1 MNEVAARGEEMAR
14 NKPLGKKLRLAKALK
29 SNSSV
34 PTWAVMKSGGKVR
47 RTPAQRHWRQTK
59 LKP

>member
-1 MNEVAARGEEMAR
+1 MAR
-14 NKPLGKKLRLAKALK
+14 NKPLGKKLRMARAMK

-34 PTWAVMKSGGKVR
+34 PTWAVVKTKGKVR
-47 RTPAQRHWRQTK
+47 RTPSQRNWRQTK

>member
-1 MNEVAARGEEMAR
+1 MAAAM
-14 NKPLGKKLRLAKALK
+14 K

-34 PTWAVMKSGGKVR
+34 PTWVVVRTGGKVR
-47 RTPAQRHWRQTK
+47 RNPQQRHWRQTK

>member
-1 MNEVAARGEEMAR
+1 MAR
-14 NKPLGKKLRLAKALK
+14 NKPIAKKLRMAKALK

-34 PTWAVMKSGGKVR
+34 PTWVIMRTARRVR
-47 RTPAQRHWRQTK
+47 RTPSQRNWRDTK

>member
-1 MNEVAARGEEMAR
+1 MAR
-14 NKPLGKKLRLAKALK
+14 NKPLGKKLRMAKAMK

-34 PTWAVMKSGGKVR
+34 PTWVVVKTGGRVR
-47 RTPAQRHWRQTK
+47 RTPAQRNWRQSK

>member
-1 MNEVAARGEEMAR
+1 MAR
-14 NKPLGKKLRLAKALK
+14 NKPLGKKLRMAKAMK

-34 PTWAVMKSGGKVR
+34 PTWAVVRTGGKVR
-47 RTPAQRHWRQTK
+47 RNPKQRHWRQTK